1 MKKIFISAL
10 ALTLTLGLAAQ
21 SYTPAVKLEAGKQYT
36 VTTITKSNMT
46 QEAMGQTMEIPI
58 DATNKATLT
67 IKELSNKGYESTYI
81 TDRVQFA
88 ANMMGQDMNYD
99 SDKKDDKDSPMGKT
113 MNKLVG
119 KETSFVVN
127 GAGNIIKETI
137 VNLENPILIS
147 ACDNGVF
154 YDRKKYLELL
164 NDESID
170 VIVWTFRNNQASKTN
185 PNAYAWLDVD
195 ENNNIKY
202 VSCKKFIYKNPLT
215 THAIIGTMFFRKGRY
230 FMEGL
235 QKNYNE
241 NIRTNGEFYVDDVLN
256 QNIKDGLKVKVFEVE
271 NYICWGTPNDYKT
284 YNYWNKYFNK
294 INIHKKNDYF

>member
-1 MKKIFISAL
+1 MKKFFISSL

-137 VNLENPILIS
+137 VKQTQEKSDEEGPDMMTGMMGMGMSEASTCPVFNLFVNNTELKIGDSFVDSSTVNDKDGSTKTSTTYIL
-147 ACDNGVF
+147 
-154 YDRKKYLELL
+154 KE
-164 NDESID
+164 
-170 VIVWTFRNNQASKTN
+170 
-185 PNAYAWLDVD
+185 
-195 ENNNIKY
+195 
-202 VSCKKFIYKNPLT
+202 
-215 THAIIGTMFFRKGRY
+215 
-230 FMEGL
+230 
-235 QKNYNE
+235 
-241 NIRTNGEFYVDDVLN
+241 
-256 QNIKDGLKVKVFEVE
+256 IKDGKSIFTLNGQVAISKKMEMQGMEMTTTTASKSTGDMIVDVATGLLNSKSIVTETTGSVDVQGMS
-271 NYICWGTPNDYKT
+271 IPITGKT
-284 YNYWNKYFNK
+284 TTTITVSAK
-294 INIHKKNDYF
+294 

>member
-1 MKKIFISAL
+1 MKKFFISSL

-67 IKELSNKGYESTYI
+67 IKAASDKGYESTYI

-99 SDKKDDKDSPMGKT
+99 SDKKDDKDGPMGKT

-137 VNLENPILIS
+137 VKQTQEKSDEEGPDMMTGMMGMGMSEASTCPVFNLFVNNTELKIGDSFVDSSTVNDKDGSTKTSTTYILKEIKNGKSIFTLNGQVAIS
-147 ACDNGVF
+147 
-154 YDRKKYLELL
+154 KKMEMQGM
-164 NDESID
+164 EM
-170 VIVWTFRNNQASKTN
+170 TTTTASKSTGDMIV
-185 PNAYAWLDVD
+185 DVATGLL
-195 ENNNIKY
+195 
-202 VSCKKFIYKNPLT
+202 VSKSIVTET
-215 THAIIGTMFFRKGRY
+215 TGNVDVQGMSIPITGKTTSIITVSAK
-230 FMEGL
+230 
-235 QKNYNE
+235 
-241 NIRTNGEFYVDDVLN
+241 
-256 QNIKDGLKVKVFEVE
+256 
-271 NYICWGTPNDYKT
+271 
-284 YNYWNKYFNK
+284 
-294 INIHKKNDYF
+294 

>member
-137 VNLENPILIS
+137 VKQTQEKSDEEGPDMMTGMMGMGMSEASTCPVFNLFVN
-147 ACDNGVF
+147 NT
-154 YDRKKYLELL
+154 ELKIGDSFIDSSTV
-164 NDESID
+164 ND
-170 VIVWTFRNNQASKTN
+170 
-185 PNAYAWLDVD
+185 
-195 ENNNIKY
+195 
-202 VSCKKFIYKNPLT
+202 
-215 THAIIGTMFFRKGRY
+215 
-230 FMEGL
+230 
-235 QKNYNE
+235 
-241 NIRTNGEFYVDDVLN
+241 
-256 QNIKDGLKVKVFEVE
+256 KDGSTKTSTTYILKSK
-271 NYICWGTPNDYKT
+271 
-284 YNYWNKYFNK
+284 
-294 INIHKKNDYF
+294 

>member
-1 MKKIFISAL
+1 MKKFFISSL

-67 IKELSNKGYESTYI
+67 IKAASDKGYESTYI

-99 SDKKDDKDSPMGKT
+99 SDKKDDKDGPMGKT

-137 VNLENPILIS
+137 VKQTQEKSDEEGPDMMTGMMGIGMSEASTCPVFNLFVNNTELKIGDSFIDSSTVNDKDGSTKTSTTYILKEIKNGKSIFTLNGQVAIS
-147 ACDNGVF
+147 
-154 YDRKKYLELL
+154 KKMEMQGMEMTTTTASKSTGDMIVDVATGLL
-164 NDESID
+164 NSKSIVTETTGSVD
-170 VIVWTFRNNQASKTN
+170 VQGMSIPITGKTTTT
-185 PNAYAWLDVD
+185 
-195 ENNNIKY
+195 IT
-202 VSCKKFIYKNPLT
+202 VSAK
-215 THAIIGTMFFRKGRY
+215 
-230 FMEGL
+230 
-235 QKNYNE
+235 
-241 NIRTNGEFYVDDVLN
+241 
-256 QNIKDGLKVKVFEVE
+256 
-271 NYICWGTPNDYKT
+271 
-284 YNYWNKYFNK
+284 
-294 INIHKKNDYF
+294 

>member
-99 SDKKDDKDSPMGKT
+99 SDKKDDKDGPMGKT

-137 VNLENPILIS
+137 VKQTQEKSDEEGPDMMTGMMGMGMSEASTCPVFNLFVNNTELKIGDSFIDSSTVNDKDGSTKTSTTYIL
-147 ACDNGVF
+147 
-154 YDRKKYLELL
+154 KE
-164 NDESID
+164 
-170 VIVWTFRNNQASKTN
+170 
-185 PNAYAWLDVD
+185 
-195 ENNNIKY
+195 
-202 VSCKKFIYKNPLT
+202 
-215 THAIIGTMFFRKGRY
+215 
-230 FMEGL
+230 
-235 QKNYNE
+235 
-241 NIRTNGEFYVDDVLN
+241 
-256 QNIKDGLKVKVFEVE
+256 IKDGKSIFTLNGQVAISKKMEMQGMEMTTTTASKSTGDMIVDVATGLLNSKSIVTETTGSVDVQGMS
-271 NYICWGTPNDYKT
+271 IPITGKT
-284 YNYWNKYFNK
+284 TTTITVSAK
-294 INIHKKNDYF
+294 

>member
-67 IKELSNKGYESTYI
+67 IKAASDKGYESTYI

-99 SDKKDDKDSPMGKT
+99 SDKKDDKDGPMGKT

-137 VNLENPILIS
+137 VKQTQEKSDEEGPDMMTGMMGMGMSEASTCPVFNLFVNNTELKIGDSFIDSSTVNDKDGSTKTSTTYIL
-147 ACDNGVF
+147 
-154 YDRKKYLELL
+154 KE
-164 NDESID
+164 
-170 VIVWTFRNNQASKTN
+170 
-185 PNAYAWLDVD
+185 
-195 ENNNIKY
+195 
-202 VSCKKFIYKNPLT
+202 
-215 THAIIGTMFFRKGRY
+215 
-230 FMEGL
+230 
-235 QKNYNE
+235 
-241 NIRTNGEFYVDDVLN
+241 
-256 QNIKDGLKVKVFEVE
+256 IKDGKSIFTLNGQVAISKKMEMQGMEMTTTTASKSTGDMIVDVATGLLNSKSIVTETTGSVDVQGMS
-271 NYICWGTPNDYKT
+271 IPITGKT
-284 YNYWNKYFNK
+284 TTTITVSAK
-294 INIHKKNDYF
+294 

>member
-67 IKELSNKGYESTYI
+67 IKAASDKGYESTYI

-99 SDKKDDKDSPMGKT
+99 SDKKDDKDGPMGKT

-137 VNLENPILIS
+137 VKQTQEKSDEEGPDMMTGMMGIGMSEASTCPVFNLFVNNTELKIGDSFVDSSTVNDKDGSTKTSTTYIL
-147 ACDNGVF
+147 
-154 YDRKKYLELL
+154 KE
-164 NDESID
+164 
-170 VIVWTFRNNQASKTN
+170 
-185 PNAYAWLDVD
+185 
-195 ENNNIKY
+195 
-202 VSCKKFIYKNPLT
+202 
-215 THAIIGTMFFRKGRY
+215 
-230 FMEGL
+230 
-235 QKNYNE
+235 
-241 NIRTNGEFYVDDVLN
+241 
-256 QNIKDGLKVKVFEVE
+256 IKDGKSIFTLNGQVAISKKMEMQGMEMTTTTASKSTGDMIVDVATGLLNSKSIVTETTGSVDVQGMS
-271 NYICWGTPNDYKT
+271 IPITGKT
-284 YNYWNKYFNK
+284 TTTITVSAK
-294 INIHKKNDYF
+294 

>member
-1 MKKIFISAL
+1 MKKFLISSL

-21 SYTPAVKLEAGKQYT
+21 TYTPAVKLEAGKQYT

-67 IKELSNKGYESTYI
+67 IKAASNKGYESTYI

-99 SDKKDDKDSPMGKT
+99 SDKKDDKDGPMGKT

-137 VNLENPILIS
+137 VKQTQEKS
-147 ACDNGVF
+147 
-154 YDRKKYLELL
+154 
-164 NDESID
+164 DE
-170 VIVWTFRNNQASKTN
+170 
-185 PNAYAWLDVD
+185 
-195 ENNNIKY
+195 
-202 VSCKKFIYKNPLT
+202 
-215 THAIIGTMFFRKGRY
+215 
-230 FMEGL
+230 EGL
-235 QKNYNE
+235 DMMTGMMGIGMSEASTCPVFNLFVNNTELK
-241 NIRTNGEFYVDDVLN
+241 IGDSFVDSSTVNDKDGSTKTSTTYILKE
-256 QNIKDGLKVKVFEVE
+256 IKDGKSIFTLNGQVAISKKMEMQGMEMTTTTASKSTGDMIVDVATGLLVSKSIITETTGNVDVQGMS
-271 NYICWGTPNDYKT
+271 IPITGKT
-284 YNYWNKYFNK
+284 TSIITVSAK
-294 INIHKKNDYF
+294 

>member
-1 MKKIFISAL
+1 MKKFFISSL

-67 IKELSNKGYESTYI
+67 IKAASDKGYESTYI

-99 SDKKDDKDSPMGKT
+99 SDKKDDKDGPMGKT

-137 VNLENPILIS
+137 VKQTQEKSDEEGPDMMTGMMGMGMSEASTCPVFNLFVNNTELKIGDSFVDSSTVNDKDGSTKTSTTYIL
-147 ACDNGVF
+147 
-154 YDRKKYLELL
+154 KE
-164 NDESID
+164 
-170 VIVWTFRNNQASKTN
+170 
-185 PNAYAWLDVD
+185 
-195 ENNNIKY
+195 
-202 VSCKKFIYKNPLT
+202 
-215 THAIIGTMFFRKGRY
+215 
-230 FMEGL
+230 
-235 QKNYNE
+235 
-241 NIRTNGEFYVDDVLN
+241 
-256 QNIKDGLKVKVFEVE
+256 IKDGKSIFTLNGQVAISKKMEMQGMEMTTTTASKSTGDMIVDVATGLLNSKSIVTETTGSVDVQGMS
-271 NYICWGTPNDYKT
+271 IPITGKT
-284 YNYWNKYFNK
+284 TTTITVSAK
-294 INIHKKNDYF
+294 

>member
-1 MKKIFISAL
+1 MKKFFISSL

-137 VNLENPILIS
+137 VKQTQEKSDEEGPDMMTGMMGMGMSEASTCPVFNLFVNNTELKIGDSFIDSSTVNDKDGSTKTSTTYILKEIKNGKSIFTLNGQVAIS
-147 ACDNGVF
+147 
-154 YDRKKYLELL
+154 KKMEMQGMEMTTTTASKSTGDMIVDVATGLL
-164 NDESID
+164 NSKSIVTETTGSVD
-170 VIVWTFRNNQASKTN
+170 VQGMSIPITGKTTTT
-185 PNAYAWLDVD
+185 
-195 ENNNIKY
+195 IT
-202 VSCKKFIYKNPLT
+202 VSAK
-215 THAIIGTMFFRKGRY
+215 
-230 FMEGL
+230 
-235 QKNYNE
+235 
-241 NIRTNGEFYVDDVLN
+241 
-256 QNIKDGLKVKVFEVE
+256 
-271 NYICWGTPNDYKT
+271 
-284 YNYWNKYFNK
+284 
-294 INIHKKNDYF
+294 

>member
-67 IKELSNKGYESTYI
+67 IKAASDKGYESTYI

-99 SDKKDDKDSPMGKT
+99 SDKKDDKDGPMGKT

-137 VNLENPILIS
+137 VKQTQEKSDEEGPDMMTGMMGMGMSEASTCPVFNLFVNNTELKIGDSFIDSSTVNDKDGSTKTSTTYILKEIKNGKSIFTLNGQVAIS
-147 ACDNGVF
+147 
-154 YDRKKYLELL
+154 KKMEMQGMEMTTTTASKSTGDMIVDVATGLL
-164 NDESID
+164 NSKSIVTETTGSVD
-170 VIVWTFRNNQASKTN
+170 VQGMSIPITGKTTTT
-185 PNAYAWLDVD
+185 
-195 ENNNIKY
+195 IT
-202 VSCKKFIYKNPLT
+202 VSAK
-215 THAIIGTMFFRKGRY
+215 
-230 FMEGL
+230 
-235 QKNYNE
+235 
-241 NIRTNGEFYVDDVLN
+241 
-256 QNIKDGLKVKVFEVE
+256 
-271 NYICWGTPNDYKT
+271 
-284 YNYWNKYFNK
+284 
-294 INIHKKNDYF
+294 

>member
-1 MKKIFISAL
+1 MKKIFISSL

-137 VNLENPILIS
+137 VKQTQEKSDEEGPDMMTGMMGMGMSEASTCPVFNLFVNNTELKIGDSFIDSSTVNDKDGSTKTSTTYIL
-147 ACDNGVF
+147 
-154 YDRKKYLELL
+154 KE
-164 NDESID
+164 
-170 VIVWTFRNNQASKTN
+170 
-185 PNAYAWLDVD
+185 
-195 ENNNIKY
+195 
-202 VSCKKFIYKNPLT
+202 
-215 THAIIGTMFFRKGRY
+215 
-230 FMEGL
+230 
-235 QKNYNE
+235 
-241 NIRTNGEFYVDDVLN
+241 
-256 QNIKDGLKVKVFEVE
+256 IKDGKSIFTLNGQVAISKKMEMQGMEMTTTTASKSTGDMIVDVATGLLNSKSIVTETTGSVDVQGMS
-271 NYICWGTPNDYKT
+271 IPITGKT
-284 YNYWNKYFNK
+284 TTTITVSAK
-294 INIHKKNDYF
+294 

>member
-46 QEAMGQTMEIPI
+46 QEAMGQTMEIPV

-67 IKELSNKGYESTYI
+67 IKAASDKGYESTYI

-88 ANMMGQDMNYD
+88 ANMMGQEMNYD
-99 SDKKDDKDSPMGKT
+99 SDKKDDIDSPMGKT

-137 VNLENPILIS
+137 VKPTQEKSEDEGQDMMSGLMSMGLSAASTCPAFNLFVN
-147 ACDNGVF
+147 NT
-154 YDRKKYLELL
+154 ELKIGDSFVDSSTV
-164 NDESID
+164 ND
-170 VIVWTFRNNQASKTN
+170 
-185 PNAYAWLDVD
+185 
-195 ENNNIKY
+195 
-202 VSCKKFIYKNPLT
+202 
-215 THAIIGTMFFRKGRY
+215 
-230 FMEGL
+230 
-235 QKNYNE
+235 
-241 NIRTNGEFYVDDVLN
+241 
-256 QNIKDGLKVKVFEVE
+256 KDGSTKTSTTYVLKEIKEGKSIFALNGQMALTKKMEAQGMEMTTTTSSKSTGDMIVDVATGLLVSKSIVTETTGNIEVSGMT
-271 NYICWGTPNDYKT
+271 IPITGKT
-284 YNYWNKYFNK
+284 TSTITVSAK
-294 INIHKKNDYF
+294 

>member
-1 MKKIFISAL
+1 MKKFFISSL

-67 IKELSNKGYESTYI
+67 IKAASDKGYESTYI

-99 SDKKDDKDSPMGKT
+99 SDKKDDKDGPMGKT

-137 VNLENPILIS
+137 VKQTQEKSDEEGPDMMTGMMGIGMSEASTCPVFNLFVNNTELKIGDSFIDSSTVKDKDGSTKTSTTYILKEIKNGKSIFTLNGQVAIS
-147 ACDNGVF
+147 
-154 YDRKKYLELL
+154 KKMEMQGM
-164 NDESID
+164 EM
-170 VIVWTFRNNQASKTN
+170 TTTTASKSTGDMIV
-185 PNAYAWLDVD
+185 DVATGLL
-195 ENNNIKY
+195 
-202 VSCKKFIYKNPLT
+202 VSKSIVTET
-215 THAIIGTMFFRKGRY
+215 TGNVDVQGMSIPITGKTTSIITVSAK
-230 FMEGL
+230 
-235 QKNYNE
+235 
-241 NIRTNGEFYVDDVLN
+241 
-256 QNIKDGLKVKVFEVE
+256 
-271 NYICWGTPNDYKT
+271 
-284 YNYWNKYFNK
+284 
-294 INIHKKNDYF
+294 

>member
-1 MKKIFISAL
+1 MKKFFISSL

-67 IKELSNKGYESTYI
+67 IKAASDKGYESTYI

-137 VNLENPILIS
+137 VKQTQEKSDEEGPDMMTGMMGIGMSEASTCPVFNLFVNNTELKIGDSFIDSSTVNDKDGSTKTSTTYILKEIKNGKSIFTLNGQVAIS
-147 ACDNGVF
+147 
-154 YDRKKYLELL
+154 KKMEMQGM
-164 NDESID
+164 EM
-170 VIVWTFRNNQASKTN
+170 TTTTASKSTGDMIV
-185 PNAYAWLDVD
+185 DVATGLL
-195 ENNNIKY
+195 
-202 VSCKKFIYKNPLT
+202 VSKSIVTET
-215 THAIIGTMFFRKGRY
+215 TGNVDVQGMSIPITGKTTSIITVSAK
-230 FMEGL
+230 
-235 QKNYNE
+235 
-241 NIRTNGEFYVDDVLN
+241 
-256 QNIKDGLKVKVFEVE
+256 
-271 NYICWGTPNDYKT
+271 
-284 YNYWNKYFNK
+284 
-294 INIHKKNDYF
+294 

>member
-1 MKKIFISAL
+1 MKKFFISSL

-67 IKELSNKGYESTYI
+67 IKAASDKGYESTYI

-99 SDKKDDKDSPMGKT
+99 SDKKDDKDGPMGKT

-137 VNLENPILIS
+137 VKQTQEKSDEEGPDMMTGMMGIGMSEASTCPVFNLFVNNTELKIGDSFVDSSTVNDKDGSTKTSTTYILKEIKNGKSIFTLNGQVAIS
-147 ACDNGVF
+147 
-154 YDRKKYLELL
+154 KKMEMQGM
-164 NDESID
+164 EI
-170 VIVWTFRNNQASKTN
+170 TTTTASKSTGDMIV
-185 PNAYAWLDVD
+185 DVATGLL
-195 ENNNIKY
+195 
-202 VSCKKFIYKNPLT
+202 VSKSIVTET
-215 THAIIGTMFFRKGRY
+215 TGNVDVQGMSIPITGKTTSIITVSAK
-230 FMEGL
+230 
-235 QKNYNE
+235 
-241 NIRTNGEFYVDDVLN
+241 
-256 QNIKDGLKVKVFEVE
+256 
-271 NYICWGTPNDYKT
+271 
-284 YNYWNKYFNK
+284 
-294 INIHKKNDYF
+294 

>member
-1 MKKIFISAL
+1 MKKFFISSL

-36 VTTITKSNMT
+36 VTTITKSSMT

-67 IKELSNKGYESTYI
+67 IKAASDKGYESTYI

-137 VNLENPILIS
+137 VKQTQEKSDEEGPDMMTGMMGMGMSAASTCPVFNLFVNNTELKIGDSFIDSSTVNDKDGSTKTSTTYIL
-147 ACDNGVF
+147 
-154 YDRKKYLELL
+154 KE
-164 NDESID
+164 
-170 VIVWTFRNNQASKTN
+170 
-185 PNAYAWLDVD
+185 
-195 ENNNIKY
+195 
-202 VSCKKFIYKNPLT
+202 
-215 THAIIGTMFFRKGRY
+215 
-230 FMEGL
+230 
-235 QKNYNE
+235 
-241 NIRTNGEFYVDDVLN
+241 
-256 QNIKDGLKVKVFEVE
+256 IKDGKSIFTLNGQVAISKKMEMQGMEMTTTTASKSSGVMIVDVTTGLLVSKSIVTETTGNVDVQGMS
-271 NYICWGTPNDYKT
+271 IPITGKT
-284 YNYWNKYFNK
+284 TTTITVSAK
-294 INIHKKNDYF
+294 

>member
-1 MKKIFISAL
+1 MKKFFISSL

-67 IKELSNKGYESTYI
+67 IKAASDKGYESTYI

-99 SDKKDDKDSPMGKT
+99 SDKKDDKDGPMGKT

-137 VNLENPILIS
+137 VKQTQEKSDEEGPDMMTGMMGIGMSEASTCPVFNLFVNNTELKIGDSFVDSSTVNDKDGSTKTSTTYILKEIKNGKSIFTLNGQVAIS
-147 ACDNGVF
+147 
-154 YDRKKYLELL
+154 KKMEMQGMEMTTTTASKSTGDMIVDVATGLL
-164 NDESID
+164 NSKSIVTETTGSVD
-170 VIVWTFRNNQASKTN
+170 VQGMSIPITGKTTTT
-185 PNAYAWLDVD
+185 
-195 ENNNIKY
+195 IT
-202 VSCKKFIYKNPLT
+202 VSAK
-215 THAIIGTMFFRKGRY
+215 
-230 FMEGL
+230 
-235 QKNYNE
+235 
-241 NIRTNGEFYVDDVLN
+241 
-256 QNIKDGLKVKVFEVE
+256 
-271 NYICWGTPNDYKT
+271 
-284 YNYWNKYFNK
+284 
-294 INIHKKNDYF
+294 

>member
-67 IKELSNKGYESTYI
+67 IKAASDKGYESTYI

-99 SDKKDDKDSPMGKT
+99 SDKKDDKDGPMGKT

-137 VNLENPILIS
+137 VKQTQEKSDEEGPDMMTGMMGIGMSEASTCPVFNLFVNNTELKIGDSFVDSSTVNDKDGSTKTSTTYILKEIKNGKSIFTLNGQVAIS
-147 ACDNGVF
+147 
-154 YDRKKYLELL
+154 KKMEMQGM
-164 NDESID
+164 EM
-170 VIVWTFRNNQASKTN
+170 TTTTASKSTGDMIV
-185 PNAYAWLDVD
+185 DVATGLL
-195 ENNNIKY
+195 
-202 VSCKKFIYKNPLT
+202 VSKSIVTET
-215 THAIIGTMFFRKGRY
+215 TGNVDVQGMSIPITGKTTSIITVSAK
-230 FMEGL
+230 
-235 QKNYNE
+235 
-241 NIRTNGEFYVDDVLN
+241 
-256 QNIKDGLKVKVFEVE
+256 
-271 NYICWGTPNDYKT
+271 
-284 YNYWNKYFNK
+284 
-294 INIHKKNDYF
+294 

>member
-1 MKKIFISAL
+1 MKKFFISSL

-67 IKELSNKGYESTYI
+67 IKAASDKGYESTYI

-99 SDKKDDKDSPMGKT
+99 SDKKDDKDGPMGKT

-137 VNLENPILIS
+137 VKQTQEKSDEEGPDMMTGMMGIGMSEASTCPVFNLFVNNNELKIGDSFIDSSTVNDKDGSTKTSTTYILKEIKNGKSIFTLNGQVAIS
-147 ACDNGVF
+147 
-154 YDRKKYLELL
+154 KKMEMQGM
-164 NDESID
+164 EM
-170 VIVWTFRNNQASKTN
+170 TTTTASKSTGDMIV
-185 PNAYAWLDVD
+185 DVATGLL
-195 ENNNIKY
+195 
-202 VSCKKFIYKNPLT
+202 VSKSIVTET
-215 THAIIGTMFFRKGRY
+215 TGNVDVQGMSIPITGKTTSIITVSAK
-230 FMEGL
+230 
-235 QKNYNE
+235 
-241 NIRTNGEFYVDDVLN
+241 
-256 QNIKDGLKVKVFEVE
+256 
-271 NYICWGTPNDYKT
+271 
-284 YNYWNKYFNK
+284 
-294 INIHKKNDYF
+294 

>member
-99 SDKKDDKDSPMGKT
+99 SDKKDDKDGPMGKT

-137 VNLENPILIS
+137 VKQTQEKSDEEGPDMMTGMMGIGMSEASTCPVFNLFVNNTELKIGDSFVDSSTVNDKDGSTKTSTTYILKEIKNGKSIFTLNGQVAIS
-147 ACDNGVF
+147 
-154 YDRKKYLELL
+154 KKMEMQGM
-164 NDESID
+164 EM
-170 VIVWTFRNNQASKTN
+170 TTTTASKSTGDMIV
-185 PNAYAWLDVD
+185 DVATGLL
-195 ENNNIKY
+195 
-202 VSCKKFIYKNPLT
+202 VSKSIVTET
-215 THAIIGTMFFRKGRY
+215 TGNVDVQGMSIPITGKTTSIITVSAK
-230 FMEGL
+230 
-235 QKNYNE
+235 
-241 NIRTNGEFYVDDVLN
+241 
-256 QNIKDGLKVKVFEVE
+256 
-271 NYICWGTPNDYKT
+271 
-284 YNYWNKYFNK
+284 
-294 INIHKKNDYF
+294 

>member
-1 MKKIFISAL
+1 MKKFFISSL

-99 SDKKDDKDSPMGKT
+99 SDKKDDKDGPMGKT

-137 VNLENPILIS
+137 VKQTQEKSDEEGPDMMTGMMGIGMSEASTCPVFNLFVNNTELKIGDSFVDSSTVNDKDGSTKTSTTYILKEIKNGKSIFTLNGQVAIS
-147 ACDNGVF
+147 
-154 YDRKKYLELL
+154 KKMEMQGM
-164 NDESID
+164 EM
-170 VIVWTFRNNQASKTN
+170 TTTTASKSTGDMIV
-185 PNAYAWLDVD
+185 DVATGLL
-195 ENNNIKY
+195 
-202 VSCKKFIYKNPLT
+202 VSKSIATET
-215 THAIIGTMFFRKGRY
+215 TGNVDVQGMSIPITGKTTSIITVSPK
-230 FMEGL
+230 
-235 QKNYNE
+235 
-241 NIRTNGEFYVDDVLN
+241 
-256 QNIKDGLKVKVFEVE
+256 
-271 NYICWGTPNDYKT
+271 
-284 YNYWNKYFNK
+284 
-294 INIHKKNDYF
+294 

>member
-1 MKKIFISAL
+1 MKKFFISSL

-36 VTTITKSNMT
+36 ITTITKSNMT

-137 VNLENPILIS
+137 VKQTQEKSDEEGPDMMTGMMGMGMSEASTCPVFNLFVNNTELKIGDSFIDSSTVNDKDGSTKTSTTYILKEIKNGKSIFTLNGQVAIS
-147 ACDNGVF
+147 
-154 YDRKKYLELL
+154 KKMEMQGMEMTTTTASKSTGDMIVDVATGLL
-164 NDESID
+164 NSKSIVTETTGSVD
-170 VIVWTFRNNQASKTN
+170 VQGMSIPITGKTTTT
-185 PNAYAWLDVD
+185 
-195 ENNNIKY
+195 IT
-202 VSCKKFIYKNPLT
+202 VSAK
-215 THAIIGTMFFRKGRY
+215 
-230 FMEGL
+230 
-235 QKNYNE
+235 
-241 NIRTNGEFYVDDVLN
+241 
-256 QNIKDGLKVKVFEVE
+256 
-271 NYICWGTPNDYKT
+271 
-284 YNYWNKYFNK
+284 
-294 INIHKKNDYF
+294 

>member
-1 MKKIFISAL
+1 MKKFFISAL

-67 IKELSNKGYESTYI
+67 IKAASDKGYESTYI

-137 VNLENPILIS
+137 VFVNNTELKIGDSFIDSSTVNDKDGSTKTSTTYIL
-147 ACDNGVF
+147 
-154 YDRKKYLELL
+154 KE
-164 NDESID
+164 
-170 VIVWTFRNNQASKTN
+170 
-185 PNAYAWLDVD
+185 
-195 ENNNIKY
+195 
-202 VSCKKFIYKNPLT
+202 
-215 THAIIGTMFFRKGRY
+215 
-230 FMEGL
+230 
-235 QKNYNE
+235 
-241 NIRTNGEFYVDDVLN
+241 
-256 QNIKDGLKVKVFEVE
+256 IKDGKSIFTLNGQVAISKKMEMQGMEMTTTTASKSTGDMIVDVATGLLVSKSIVTETTGNVDVQGMS
-271 NYICWGTPNDYKT
+271 IPITGKT
-284 YNYWNKYFNK
+284 TTTITVSAK
-294 INIHKKNDYF
+294 

>member
-1 MKKIFISAL
+1 MKKFFISSL

-67 IKELSNKGYESTYI
+67 IKAASDKGYESTYI
-81 TDRVQFA
+81 TDRVQFT

-99 SDKKDDKDSPMGKT
+99 SDKKDDKDGPMGKT

-137 VNLENPILIS
+137 VKQTQEKSDEEGPDMMTGMMGIGMSEASTCPVFNLFVNNTELKIGDSFVDSSTVNDKDGSTKTSTTYILKEIKNGKSIFTLNGQVAIS
-147 ACDNGVF
+147 
-154 YDRKKYLELL
+154 KKMEMQGM
-164 NDESID
+164 EM
-170 VIVWTFRNNQASKTN
+170 TTTTASKSTGDMIV
-185 PNAYAWLDVD
+185 DVATGLL
-195 ENNNIKY
+195 
-202 VSCKKFIYKNPLT
+202 VSKSIVTET
-215 THAIIGTMFFRKGRY
+215 TGNVDVQGMSIPITGKTTSIITVSAK
-230 FMEGL
+230 
-235 QKNYNE
+235 
-241 NIRTNGEFYVDDVLN
+241 
-256 QNIKDGLKVKVFEVE
+256 
-271 NYICWGTPNDYKT
+271 
-284 YNYWNKYFNK
+284 
-294 INIHKKNDYF
+294 

>member
-1 MKKIFISAL
+1 MKKFFISSL

-67 IKELSNKGYESTYI
+67 IKAASDKGYESTYI

-99 SDKKDDKDSPMGKT
+99 SDKKDDKDGPMGKT

-137 VNLENPILIS
+137 VKQTQEKSDEEGPDMMTGMMGIGMSEASTCPVFNLFVNNTELKIGDSFVDSSTVNDKDGSTKTSTTYILKEIKNGKSIFTLNGQVAIS
-147 ACDNGVF
+147 
-154 YDRKKYLELL
+154 KKMEMQGM
-164 NDESID
+164 EM
-170 VIVWTFRNNQASKTN
+170 TTTTASKSTGDMIV
-185 PNAYAWLDVD
+185 DVATGLL
-195 ENNNIKY
+195 
-202 VSCKKFIYKNPLT
+202 VSKSIVTET
-215 THAIIGTMFFRKGRY
+215 TG
-230 FMEGL
+230 
-235 QKNYNE
+235 N
-241 NIRTNGEFYVDDVLN
+241 VDV
-256 QNIKDGLKVKVFEVE
+256 QGMSIPITG
-271 NYICWGTPNDYKT
+271 KT
-284 YNYWNKYFNK
+284 TTTITVSAK
-294 INIHKKNDYF
+294 

>member
-1 MKKIFISAL
+1 MKKFFISSL

-67 IKELSNKGYESTYI
+67 IKAASDKGYESTYI

-137 VNLENPILIS
+137 VKQTQEKSDEEGPDMMTGMMGMGMSEASTCPVFNLFVNNTELKIGDSFIDSSTVNDKDGSTKTSTTYIL
-147 ACDNGVF
+147 
-154 YDRKKYLELL
+154 KE
-164 NDESID
+164 
-170 VIVWTFRNNQASKTN
+170 
-185 PNAYAWLDVD
+185 
-195 ENNNIKY
+195 
-202 VSCKKFIYKNPLT
+202 
-215 THAIIGTMFFRKGRY
+215 
-230 FMEGL
+230 
-235 QKNYNE
+235 
-241 NIRTNGEFYVDDVLN
+241 
-256 QNIKDGLKVKVFEVE
+256 IKDGKSIFTLNGQVAISKKMEMQGMEMTTTTASKSTGDMIVDVATGLLVSKSIVTETTGNVDVQGMS
-271 NYICWGTPNDYKT
+271 IPITGKT
-284 YNYWNKYFNK
+284 TSIITVSAK
-294 INIHKKNDYF
+294 

>member
-67 IKELSNKGYESTYI
+67 IKAASDKGYESTYI

-99 SDKKDDKDSPMGKT
+99 SDKKDDKDGPMGKT

-137 VNLENPILIS
+137 VKQTQEKSDEEGPDMMTGMMGIGMSEASTCPVFNLFVNNTELKIGDSFVDSSTVNDKDGSTKTSTTYIL
-147 ACDNGVF
+147 
-154 YDRKKYLELL
+154 KE
-164 NDESID
+164 
-170 VIVWTFRNNQASKTN
+170 
-185 PNAYAWLDVD
+185 
-195 ENNNIKY
+195 
-202 VSCKKFIYKNPLT
+202 
-215 THAIIGTMFFRKGRY
+215 
-230 FMEGL
+230 
-235 QKNYNE
+235 
-241 NIRTNGEFYVDDVLN
+241 
-256 QNIKDGLKVKVFEVE
+256 IKDGKSIFTLNGQVAISKKMEMQGMEMTTTTASKSTGDMIVYVATGLLNSKSIVTETTGSVDVQGMS
-271 NYICWGTPNDYKT
+271 IPITGKT
-284 YNYWNKYFNK
+284 TTTITVSAK
-294 INIHKKNDYF
+294 

>member
-1 MKKIFISAL
+1 MKKFFISSL

-99 SDKKDDKDSPMGKT
+99 SDKKDDKDGPMGKT

-137 VNLENPILIS
+137 VKQTQEKSDEEGPDMMTGMMGMGMSEASTCPVFNLFVNNTELKIGDSFIDSSTVNDKDGSTKTSTTYILKEIKNGKSIFTLNGQVAIS
-147 ACDNGVF
+147 
-154 YDRKKYLELL
+154 KKMEMQGM
-164 NDESID
+164 EM
-170 VIVWTFRNNQASKTN
+170 TTTTASKSTGDMIV
-185 PNAYAWLDVD
+185 DVATGLL
-195 ENNNIKY
+195 
-202 VSCKKFIYKNPLT
+202 VSKSIVTET
-215 THAIIGTMFFRKGRY
+215 TGNVDVQGMSIPITGKTTSIITVSAK
-230 FMEGL
+230 
-235 QKNYNE
+235 
-241 NIRTNGEFYVDDVLN
+241 
-256 QNIKDGLKVKVFEVE
+256 
-271 NYICWGTPNDYKT
+271 
-284 YNYWNKYFNK
+284 
-294 INIHKKNDYF
+294 

>member
-1 MKKIFISAL
+1 MKKFFISSL

-67 IKELSNKGYESTYI
+67 IKAASDKGYESTYI

-99 SDKKDDKDSPMGKT
+99 SDKKDDKDGPMGKT

-137 VNLENPILIS
+137 VKQTQEKSDEEGPDMMTGMMGIGMSEASTCPVFNLFVNNTELKIGDSFIDSSTVNDKDGSTKTSTTYILKEIKNGKSIFTLNGQVAIS
-147 ACDNGVF
+147 
-154 YDRKKYLELL
+154 KKMEMQGM
-164 NDESID
+164 EM
-170 VIVWTFRNNQASKTN
+170 TTTTASKSTGDMIV
-185 PNAYAWLDVD
+185 DVATGLL
-195 ENNNIKY
+195 
-202 VSCKKFIYKNPLT
+202 VSKSIVTET
-215 THAIIGTMFFRKGRY
+215 TGNVDVQGMSIPITGKTTSIITVSAK
-230 FMEGL
+230 
-235 QKNYNE
+235 
-241 NIRTNGEFYVDDVLN
+241 
-256 QNIKDGLKVKVFEVE
+256 
-271 NYICWGTPNDYKT
+271 
-284 YNYWNKYFNK
+284 
-294 INIHKKNDYF
+294 

>member
-1 MKKIFISAL
+1 MKKFFISSL

-36 VTTITKSNMT
+36 ITTITKSNMT

-67 IKELSNKGYESTYI
+67 IKAASDKGYESTYI

-127 GAGNIIKETI
+127 GAGNIIKETVVKPTQEKSDEEGPDMMTGMMGMGMSEASTCPVFNLF
-137 VNLENPILIS
+137 VNNTELKIGDSFEDSSTVNDKDGSTKTSTTYIL
-147 ACDNGVF
+147 
-154 YDRKKYLELL
+154 KE
-164 NDESID
+164 
-170 VIVWTFRNNQASKTN
+170 
-185 PNAYAWLDVD
+185 
-195 ENNNIKY
+195 
-202 VSCKKFIYKNPLT
+202 
-215 THAIIGTMFFRKGRY
+215 
-230 FMEGL
+230 
-235 QKNYNE
+235 
-241 NIRTNGEFYVDDVLN
+241 
-256 QNIKDGLKVKVFEVE
+256 IKDGKSIFTLNGQVAISKKMEMQGMEMTTTTASKSSGVMIVDVTTGLLVSKSIVTETTGNVDVQGMS
-271 NYICWGTPNDYKT
+271 IPITGKT
-284 YNYWNKYFNK
+284 TTTITVSAK
-294 INIHKKNDYF
+294 

>member
-1 MKKIFISAL
+1 MKKFFISSL

-67 IKELSNKGYESTYI
+67 IKAASDKGYESTYI

-99 SDKKDDKDSPMGKT
+99 SDKKDDKDGPMGKT

-137 VNLENPILIS
+137 VKQTQEKSDEEGPDMMTGMMGMGMSEASTCPVFNLFVNNTELKIGDSFIDSSTVNDKDGSTKTSTTYIL
-147 ACDNGVF
+147 
-154 YDRKKYLELL
+154 KE
-164 NDESID
+164 
-170 VIVWTFRNNQASKTN
+170 
-185 PNAYAWLDVD
+185 
-195 ENNNIKY
+195 
-202 VSCKKFIYKNPLT
+202 
-215 THAIIGTMFFRKGRY
+215 
-230 FMEGL
+230 
-235 QKNYNE
+235 
-241 NIRTNGEFYVDDVLN
+241 
-256 QNIKDGLKVKVFEVE
+256 IKDGKSIFTLNGQVAISKKMEMQGMEMTTTTASKSTGDMIVDVATGLLNSKSIVTETTGSVDVQGMS
-271 NYICWGTPNDYKT
+271 IPITGKT
-284 YNYWNKYFNK
+284 TTTITVSAK
-294 INIHKKNDYF
+294 